1 MTSVTNQWF
10 NVLFSLL
17 VFSLTFAL
25 YEYFRDYYDRDSK
38 GGRTRDYV
46 DAALASAIITGVI
59 FAVSIVIL
67 IMAYIRRASGYNPK
81 VAMMTESW
89 SVMIWAVLLFTVTYS
104 IYRYFVNYD
113 RVVHNGENQNFT
125 SWSLVAVFIS
135 GAVLV
140 ISVITFIYAVFF
152 KQSAVWEMRTMNA

>member
-10 NVLFSLL
+10 NVLFALL
-17 VFSLTFAL
+17 VFAVLFAL
-25 YEYFRDYYDRDSK
+25 YEYFRDYYDKDTK

-59 FAVSIVIL
+59 FAVSIIIL

-81 VAMMTESW
+81 VAMMTEAW
-89 SVMIWAVLLFTVTYS
+89 SVMIWATLLFTVTYS

-113 RVVHNGENQNFT
+113 RVANNGTTSNFT
-125 SWSLVAVFIS
+125 SWSLVGVFIA

-152 KQSAVWEMRTMNA
+152 KRSSVWEMRTLN